1 MPIIERL
8 TKKQV
13 MIQALYCA
21 IRDREHMLD
30 RLKGCTD
37 KSDVEERLRCQY
49 LIDRF
54 KEERTKLLQ
63 IR

>member
-1 MPIIERL
+1 
-8 TKKQV
+8 